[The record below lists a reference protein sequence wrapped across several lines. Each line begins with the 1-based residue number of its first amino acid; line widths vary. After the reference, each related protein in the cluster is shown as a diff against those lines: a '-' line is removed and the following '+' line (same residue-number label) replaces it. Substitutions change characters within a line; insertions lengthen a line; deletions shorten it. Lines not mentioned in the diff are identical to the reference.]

1 MENTVKFFDAETPP
15 KRQKTELSCTEYKAN
30 GEDINENCF
39 ETLPDEVM
47 LKILQMAVSTANKVG
62 RINNRNSKERRHK
75 LYRAHLNQT
84 NRRYIIDVL
93 GNVSSRFRR
102 ITRDRTF
109 WQGQINLDLLS
120 WCKEDVM
127 KNEERLQRMITN
139 FISKSATDI
148 AIRGDT
154 PQMKMNYQLG
164 NFVYV
169 GKSATSSVTSD
180 AIQAKHIF
188 KVEVSQENI
197 KALSFI
203 CQNLNSLN
211 FYSIKVSKW
220 PLEHSSWQL
229 LKELSLSF
237 IESPDTF
244 RGIKLNHIA
253 PNLQTFK
260 IKEDGCPPIMLPD
273 MTQCQKLSN
282 VELIGG
288 GHQSFCFPFNYED
301 VAPFPRCLESLTVIL
316 IDFIGDIR
324 LDTMKV
330 LSAIKNSS
338 TECKIQYEFFQDMT
352 TICSGTL

>member
-1 MENTVKFFDAETPP
+1 MGSENSRVICDL
-15 KRQKTELSCTEYKAN
+15 ELTKNVPLDRNKNY
-30 GEDINENCF
+30 F
-39 ETLPDEVM
+39 ETLPDELI

-93 GNVSSRFRR
+93 GDVSSRFRR

-127 KNEERLQRMITN
+127 KNKERLQRIITN

-154 PQMKMNYQLG
+154 PQMKMNYQLSS
-164 NFVYV
+164 FVYTE
-169 GKSATSSVTSD
+169 KYASLISDKVTTD
-180 AIQAKHIF
+180 AIQAKRIF
-188 KVEVSQENI
+188 KAEVTQENI
-197 KALSFI
+197 KTLSFE
-203 CQNLNSLN
+203 CPNLTYLN
-211 FYSIKVSKW
+211 FFSIKVSNW
-220 PLEHSSWQL
+220 PMEQSPWQS

-237 IESPDTF
+237 IESPNTF
-244 RGIKLNHIA
+244 SGIQLYHIA

-260 IKEDGCPPIMLPD
+260 IKEDGCSPIMLPD
-273 MTQCQKLSN
+273 MTQCQKLSII
-282 VELIGG
+282 ELIGG
-288 GHQSFCFPFNYED
+288 GHQSFCLPFNYED
-301 VAPFPRCLESLTVIL
+301 VALFPRCLESLTVIL
-316 IDFIGDIR
+316 IDFIGDRR

-338 TECKIQYEFFQDMT
+338 TGCKIQYEFFQDMT